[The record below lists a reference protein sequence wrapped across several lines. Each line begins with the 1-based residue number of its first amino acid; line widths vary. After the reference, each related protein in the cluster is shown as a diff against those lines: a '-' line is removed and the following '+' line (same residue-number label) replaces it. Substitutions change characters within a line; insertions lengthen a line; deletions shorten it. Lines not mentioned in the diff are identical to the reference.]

1 MFSTI
6 GLAFRHVLPAL
17 DGIADA
23 PHNLDFE
30 QDIHVGV
37 VRKVF
42 EGWVQESS

>member
-1 MFSTI
+1 VLVYILYYVSDN
-6 GLAFRHVLPAL
+6 LA
-17 DGIADA
+17 
-23 PHNLDFE
+23 FE